1 MNINENL
8 LSSLS
13 EETNREIEENAA
25 RKKPLLPKG
34 SSLKRDFLAED
45 FRDQI
50 ENIYEAII
58 VMSQRARQI
67 GQKQARII
75 EQFLAAKV
83 RSDNDDIEEDAPV
96 AARPFEDDDDDAPRL
111 PQFEK
116 PTVLAMNELLKGD
129 LKYRNKNENVKK
141 S

>member
-1 MNINENL
+1 MNANENL

-13 EETNREIEENAA
+13 EETNRELEEQSA
-25 RKKPLLPKG
+25 RKARREPKA
-34 SSLKRDFLAED
+34 SPLKRDFLAED

-50 ENIYEAII
+50 DNIYEAII

-67 GQKQARII
+67 GQKQARVI
-75 EQFLAAKV
+75 EQFLASKIKPD
-83 RSDNDDIEEDAPV
+83 SEEIEEEVPV
-96 AARPFEDDDDDAPRL
+96 RRPLDEDDDDAPRL

-129 LKYRNKNENVKK
+129 LKYNVKDEDAKK

>member
-1 MNINENL
+1 MNVNENL

-13 EETNREIEENAA
+13 EETNREIEEHAA
-25 RKKPLLPKG
+25 AKAPREPKG
-34 SSLKRDFLAED
+34 SPLKRDFLAED

-50 ENIYEAII
+50 DNIYEAII

-83 RSDNDDIEEDAPV
+83 KPDSDEVEEEVPVARPMEEDD
-96 AARPFEDDDDDAPRL
+96 EDNPRL
-111 PQFEK
+111 PSFEK

-129 LKYRNKNENVKK
+129 LRYHFKEEDAKK